1 MRSYHVLAEVTF
13 NRQFYKDKNVYEN
26 FLNIFKAV
34 VTKHAPMKSKILRGN
49 NAPFMTKELRKAVM
63 NRSRLKKKYQRFKNW
78 KERQKNKCK
87 KLFFEK
93 LKS

>member
-1 MRSYHVLAEVTF
+1 M
-13 NRQFYKDKNVYEN
+13 
-26 FLNIFKAV
+26 NIFKAV